1 MDKAEKQ
8 KILAELTYLSE
19 DVYDELLGILLLQ
32 AEEKITELKA
42 AAEKDDF
49 PSIAKIAHSLKGSSG
64 NLRVNTIYEPA
75 KSMELIARENPD
87 KQKIVGDIVHLEE
100 ALSLLKAS

>member
-19 DVYDELLGILLLQ
+19 EVYDELLGILLLQ

-49 PSIAKIAHSLKGSSG
+49 SSIAKIAHSLKGSSG